1 MEKLISGIHHIT
13 ALAEEPQRNIDFYT
27 GVLGLRLVKKTV
39 NFDAPQ
45 IYHLYYGNETGAPGT
60 LLTFFPYEGIKR
72 GRRGSRMITS
82 TGFSAPYYSI
92 SYWEYRLKRFK
103 IAFTK
108 PAVRFEKETVIY
120 FEDPD
125 GMGLELVFN
134 DHDPRSAF
142 TYGNIPLEHS
152 IKGFYHAEIWAH
164 EPELT
169 ADLLTGKMDHR
180 LMAVENNRYRYASTD
195 QPGCFIDIVHM
206 TDKPEGIMGGGSVHH
221 IAFNTANRQ
230 TQETMRSKISESM
243 LNPTPVIDR
252 NYFTSIYFREPG
264 GVLFEIATTGPGVE
278 IDEPREKLGE
288 SFMLPL
294 QYEPYRNDLEKMMKP
309 LKLNLNNYI

>member
-1 MEKLISGIHHIT
+1 MEKLITGIHHIT
-13 ALAEEPQRNIDFYT
+13 ALADEPQRNIDFYT

-39 NFDAPQ
+39 NFDAPE

-72 GRRGSRMITS
+72 GRRGSRMITA
-82 TGFSAPYYSI
+82 TGFSVPHYSI
-92 SYWEYRLKRFK
+92 SYWEDRLKRFK

-108 PAVRFEKETVIY
+108 PTVRFEKETVIY

-125 GMGLELVFN
+125 GMGIELVFN

-164 EPELT
+164 KPDLT
-169 ADLLTGKMDHR
+169 ADLLTGEMDHK
-180 LMAVENNRYRYASTD
+180 LIAVENNRYRYASTD
-195 QPGCFIDIVHM
+195 QAGCYIDILHM
-206 TDKPEGIMGGGSVHH
+206 PDKPEGIMGGGSVHH

-230 TQETMRSKISESM
+230 TQETLRSKIAESI
-243 LNPTPVIDR
+243 LSPTPVIDR

-264 GVLFEIATTGPGVE
+264 GVLFEIATAGPGVE